1 MKRKIL
7 LSFASVFAMSVGY
20 AQNGQLWTSAKQE
33 RVVISK
39 KAQRESFPTNYS
51 LYNLDFSSL
60 KAELSKAPSRFSNNS
75 DVIITIPNAEG
86 KIEKFKIYEASNFAP
101 ELQLQFPD
109 IRSYV
114 GIGIDDQ
121 YAQLR
126 LSISPEGIQ
135 TMVFRA
141 DKKAE
146 FIEPFSADAKTYAV
160 YSSAREKGKL
170 PFNCST
176 PHEQELSND
185 LTNKVSSAQQLS
197 NTGQLK
203 TMRLALSCTGE
214 YTTYHGG
221 TVAGALAAMN
231 NTMTR
236 VNGVF
241 EKDLAIHLNIIAN
254 NSAVIFTNAATDP
267 YSDAE
272 AGADGA
278 WNSELQNTLTNV
290 IGNAAYDIGHLF
302 GATGGGGNAGC
313 IGCVC
318 VDNSKGSGY
327 TSPADGVPMGDT
339 FDIDYVAHEMG
350 HQLGANHTFSHN
362 IEGSGVNVEPG
373 SGSSIMGYAGI
384 TNYNVQQ
391 HSDDYFTYRSI
402 LQIQTNMATKSC
414 PVTTPTGN
422 QAPVINA
429 GSNYTIPKGT
439 AFVLKGTGSDP
450 DGNPITY
457 NWEQNDSAT
466 SANTGAN
473 SVASPTKTT
482 GPNFRSVA
490 PSASPVRY
498 MPAFSTVLQ
507 NTLSSTWESV
517 TDVART
523 FNFTL
528 TGRDNVANVGQT
540 NTSSMAVTVSGTA
553 GPFKISSPA
562 NDNISWTQGTSQ
574 TITWDVAGTTAN
586 NINTANVNILFSSD
600 NGATFTTLVANT
612 PNDGS
617 EVITVPN
624 VTSPNCRIKVEAVG
638 NIFYAL
644 SKNIAVGYTITT
656 TCNTYTANPNT
667 TIAAQNPI
675 AWQIM
680 GSVNVPDNVTIS
692 DLNLNV
698 NITHTRIN
706 DLYIGLLK
714 PGATTVGEIRIVYQQ
729 GCSTLFSN
737 MNTTFDDSGANLSCA
752 GINNPANS
760 YKPLNTL
767 DIFNG
772 QSSAGAWRLVIAD
785 VAAANNGVLNS
796 FGVNI
801 CSKTVTLGNESFNLQ
816 DFNIY
821 PNPNNGNFN
830 VEFKSS
836 SNNEIKVVVHDIRGR
851 EIFNKSYQNS
861 GLFNQNL
868 QLSNVQSGIYLV
880 TVQDGDRKEVRK
892 IVIE

>member
-20 AQNGQLWTSAKQE
+20 AQNGRLWTPAKQE
-33 RVVISK
+33 RVVISQ

-75 DVIITIPNAEG
+75 DVIISIPNADG
-86 KIEKFKIYEASNFAP
+86 KIEKFRIYEASNFAP

-109 IRSYV
+109 IRSYI

-126 LSISPEGIQ
+126 ISISPEGIQ

-141 DKKAE
+141 GKKAE
-146 FIEPFSADAKTYAV
+146 FMEPYSADSKTYAL
-160 YSSAREKGKL
+160 YTSAREKGKL

-176 PHEQELSND
+176 PHEEAVNNEL
-185 LTNKVSSAQQLS
+185 LNKINPSQQLS

-214 YTTYHGG
+214 YTTFHGG

-231 NTMTR
+231 ATMTR

-254 NSAVIFTNAATDP
+254 NSLVIYTNAATDP
-267 YSDAE
+267 YSDAA
-272 AGADGA
+272 AGAGGA
-278 WNSELQNTLTNV
+278 WNAELQNNLTAV
-290 IGNAAYDIGHLF
+290 LGNAAYDVGHLF
-302 GATGGGGNAGC
+302 GASGGGGNAGC

-327 TSPADGVPMGDT
+327 TSPSDDVPMGDT
-339 FDIDYVAHEMG
+339 FDIDYVAHELG

-362 IEGSGVNVEPG
+362 IEGTGVNVEPG

-384 TNYNVQQ
+384 TDYNVQA

-402 LQIQTNMATKSC
+402 LQIQNNMAGKSC

-422 QAPVINA
+422 QAPVISA
-429 GSNYTIPKGT
+429 GANYTIPKGT
-439 AFVLKGTGSDP
+439 AFVLKGTGTDP
-450 DGNPITY
+450 DGNPLTY
-457 NWEQNDSAT
+457 NWEQNDTAVSG
-466 SANTGAN
+466 NTGAN
-473 SVASPTKTT
+473 SVASPTKAT
-482 GPNFRSVA
+482 GPTFRSVA
-490 PSASPVRY
+490 PSATPVRY
-498 MPAFSTVLQ
+498 MPDFATVLQ
-507 NTLSSTWESV
+507 NKLTTTWESV
-517 TDVART
+517 SDVART
-523 FNFTL
+523 LNFTL

-540 NTSSMAVTVSGTA
+540 NTSSMAVTVNASA
-553 GPFKISSPA
+553 GPFKVTSPA
-562 NDNISWTQGTSQ
+562 NDNVSWTQGSTQ

-617 EVITVPN
+617 QAITVPN
-624 VTSPNCRIKVEAVG
+624 VAAPYCRIKVEAVG

-644 SKNIAVGYTITT
+644 SKNISVGYTVTVQK
-656 TCNTYTANPNT
+656 TCTDYTRT
-667 TIAAQNPI
+667 FAAVELPTSYTGYGI
-675 AWQIM
+675 P
-680 GSVNVPDNVTIS
+680 VPDNYTIS
-692 DLNLNV
+692 DFNIKVDINSQRTSDLSLGIALPNTSTINSLFFTGGNCLASIGNL
-698 NITHTRIN
+698 
-706 DLYIGLLK
+706 K
-714 PGATTVGEIRIVYQQ
+714 A
-729 GCSTLFSN
+729 
-737 MNTTFDDSGANLSCA
+737 TFDDDGANFSCA
-752 GINNPANS
+752 ATATNQT
-760 YKPLNTL
+760 YKPSSPLSVYEGMNSG
-767 DIFNG
+767 G
-772 QSSAGAWRLVIAD
+772 QWMFAAKKANASRSAT
-785 VAAANNGVLNS
+785 LNS
-796 FGVNI
+796 ITFQF
-801 CSKTVTLGNESFNLQ
+801 CKTETSVTLGSDSFNLQ

-821 PNPNNGNFN
+821 PNPNTGNFN
-830 VEFKSS
+830 VEFKSN

-851 EIFNKSYQNS
+851 EIFNKSYQNA

-868 QLSNVQSGIYLV
+868 QLNNVQSGIYLV